1 MTIEKVIQAAIKL
14 EHDVRDVYRA
24 VCTCYRG
31 TGSAVACKEVLSVPF
46 QDNVQ

>member
-1 MTIEKVIQAAIKL
+1 MTIEKAIQTAIEL
-14 EHDVRDVYRA
+14 ENDVRDVYRA

-31 TGSAVACKEVLSVPF
+31 TGSAVACKEILSVPC